1 MPRGN
6 KQVTLREDLRGE
18 FGHIFLL
25 ILSPLLLKRFR
36 VFKLTKK
43 PSADRM
49 AKDFVSG
56 VKSEKRGT
64 ICHSD
69 NPKK

>member
-1 MPRGN
+1 MLNCHNLFGRSITPLG
-6 KQVTLREDLRGE
+6 DLWGE

-49 AKDFVSG
+49 AKDFASG
-56 VKSEKRGT
+56 VKSE
-64 ICHSD
+64 
-69 NPKK
+69 